1 MLQLVSKIDFLLSQK
16 IKIMKR
22 ILLTTLCLSSFLMF
36 SQYRKNDGNR
46 IGITGGLTN
55 TSIYTSNFN
64 TKAELGWIAGLSV
77 RGNFYNDNWSMIY
90 GIQFTESNFS
100 VETTNVLLQKEE
112 VEYKLSGAQIRLLGS
127 YHLINDNLCFDFG
140 PVLQVNGKL
149 KIDENDKNNV
159 INKTTLLAKEIVDIT
174 KINGN
179 LYLGLSGGGKVIR
192 ANLFYQFGLNNIFNN
207 LNKFSDLKIKNNNK
221 DFNGHLGMISGQI
234 TFNL

>member
-1 MLQLVSKIDFLLSQK
+1 MKYTFLLS
-16 IKIMKR
+16 
-22 ILLTTLCLSSFLMF
+22 LFLYPFLMF
-36 SQYRKNDGNR
+36 SQYGKKDGNR
-46 IGITGGLTN
+46 IGLTAGVTN
-55 TSIYTSNFN
+55 TNIYTSNFS
-64 TKAELGWIAGLSV
+64 TQAEFGWIAGLSV

-100 VETTNVLLQKEE
+100 VETTNILLQKE
-112 VEYKLSGAQIRLLGS
+112 VVKYKLSGAQIRLLGS

-149 KIDENDKNNV
+149 KLDENDKNNV
-159 INKTTLLAKEIVDIT
+159 ITKTTLLAKDITDIT

-179 LYLGLSGGGKVIR
+179 FYLGLSGGGKVIR
-192 ANLFYQFGLNNIFNN
+192 ANLFYQYGLNNIFNN